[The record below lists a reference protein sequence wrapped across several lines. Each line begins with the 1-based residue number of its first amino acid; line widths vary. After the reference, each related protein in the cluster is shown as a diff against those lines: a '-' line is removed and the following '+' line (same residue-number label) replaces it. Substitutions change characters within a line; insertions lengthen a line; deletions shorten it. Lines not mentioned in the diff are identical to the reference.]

1 MQISKWYNN
10 FKLMKLNISTHKF
23 KKLSEIS
30 SGAGQVFF
38 ATLVISP
45 IVTNFD
51 RNQLGVIVIGI
62 VGAIT
67 LWYFSLQLAERGKL

>member
-1 MQISKWYNN
+1 
-10 FKLMKLNISTHKF
+10 MKLDLSVHKF
-23 KKLSEIS
+23 RALSQIS

-51 RNQLGVIVIGI
+51 RGQLGVIVIGI
-62 VGAIT
+62 AGAIT

>member
-1 MQISKWYNN
+1 
-10 FKLMKLNISTHKF
+10 MKLDLSIHKF
-23 KKLSEIS
+23 RALSQIS

-51 RNQLGVIVIGI
+51 RGQLGVIVIGI